1 MNIKG
6 VVIYGFG
13 RFIPD
18 YLWIKLNYWKK
29 FHVFSKFKN
38 PRTFNEKLTWM
49 KLYDRNPLYIKMV
62 DKIAAKDYVEKII
75 GGGGGTSFQH

>member
-29 FHVFSKFKN
+29 FHVFPNLKIQ
-38 PRTFNEKLTWM
+38 EHLT
-49 KLYDRNPLYIKMV
+49 K
-62 DKIAAKDYVEKII
+62 
-75 GGGGGTSFQH
+75 S